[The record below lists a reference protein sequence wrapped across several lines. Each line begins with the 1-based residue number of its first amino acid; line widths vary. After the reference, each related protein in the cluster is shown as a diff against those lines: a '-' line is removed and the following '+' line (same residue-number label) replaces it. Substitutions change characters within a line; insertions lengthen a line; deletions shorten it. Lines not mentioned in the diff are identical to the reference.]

1 MNTEETV
8 YPSFRLSEVK
18 GDSPSEVPAVSGEG
32 FFRAEIPSAPCNCSE
47 MLKKGYIFADRT
59 LGVEVNLKQ
68 SRIDYKKLVR
78 FDICR
83 TDSISEEII
92 DIALSSF
99 PSDRRFHVAAK
110 PDMKIAEPIIR
121 KWLDDLSEVYV
132 CMHKEHIAGFLGLVF
147 STDGGGFVHLAAVRE
162 KYRAAGAAVSLYAG
176 AFLAAQ
182 EKGYQR
188 VCGRISTLNTAVMNL
203 YARLGGIFV
212 NPIDVFVR
220 DET

>member
-78 FDICR
+78 FEISR

-132 CMHKEHIAGFLGLVF
+132 CMHKEHVAGFLGLVF
-147 STDGGGFVHLAAVRE
+147 STEGGGGALCTWLPSEKNTGLQVLRSLSMPEHSLPLKRKGISGYAAE
-162 KYRAAGAAVSLYAG
+162 
-176 AFLAAQ
+176 
-182 EKGYQR
+182 
-188 VCGRISTLNTAVMNL
+188 
-203 YARLGGIFV
+203 
-212 NPIDVFVR
+212 
-220 DET
+220 